1 MRNPRIGWRIGLVG
15 LAALLTLLAHIA
27 YFREIAGSTLLQVP
41 QLDAADY
48 QERALALLQGQGW
61 PARPFWQGPLYPVVL
76 AVLYA
81 VFGAASLAPQLLQG
95 LLTLL
100 APLLVFLVARRLA
113 GTGAA
118 LAAAVLYALY
128 GPPLFYAG
136 FLLPAVLLTVLVLL
150 FTYLC
155 LRMLADGSWRP
166 ALGAGLVL
174 GAAALLRGNVLLLV
188 LAPLL
193 LLRGMKAARQV
204 ALRRATV
211 FVLGVAAC
219 VLPVT
224 ARNLFVGHDLVLIS
238 SNFGLNLWIGQ
249 QSEYGGIFGPVHL
262 RPEQDYDPTG
272 QKQLEMELGR
282 ELKPSEVSRIYA
294 RRALRRILQE
304 PGEMLLHYLRKAY
317 RFWNGYELPQV
328 ASYDRQ
334 RARAPVLRLLP
345 VPFVLL
351 SALGL
356 LGMLRSRTREER
368 LVALIVGLYFLSLL
382 PFFPTARYRQ
392 PVAPLLAVLAV
403 LVLRDATARWRAGD
417 RRGLARILVPALALL
432 VLLWPTWARL
442 DPARV
447 EWRSLM
453 NEASRETRLGHAE
466 QTQQLLQRADATLP
480 GQATTF
486 YYAGLLFEQL
496 GEDSNARR
504 AFARAADLAPEEAL
518 PLYRLGRVLDRLDR
532 RAEALAAFRRSEQLD
547 PAWDK
552 PHFGEAMVLRDEGD
566 LAGAIA
572 AMTEAARLN
581 PGAVHQRSNL
591 ASLYAEAGQ
600 LEDARRILSET
611 LAAFPHYA
619 KGWINLAL
627 VEQKR
632 GDAAAAESALARA
645 AQVRPLTEE
654 ERQTIRQLQA
664 ILAADRRPDG
674 G

>member
-1 MRNPRIGWRIGLVG
+1 
-15 LAALLTLLAHIA
+15 
-27 YFREIAGSTLLQVP
+27 
-41 QLDAADY
+41 
-48 QERALALLQGQGW
+48 
-61 PARPFWQGPLYPVVL
+61 
-76 AVLYA
+76 
-81 VFGAASLAPQLLQG
+81 
-95 LLTLL
+95 
-100 APLLVFLVARRLA
+100 
-113 GTGAA
+113 
-118 LAAAVLYALY
+118 
-128 GPPLFYAG
+128 
-136 FLLPAVLLTVLVLL
+136 
-150 FTYLC
+150 
-155 LRMLADGSWRP
+155 
-166 ALGAGLVL
+166 
-174 GAAALLRGNVLLLV
+174 
-188 LAPLL
+188 
-193 LLRGMKAARQV
+193 
-204 ALRRATV
+204 
-211 FVLGVAAC
+211 
-219 VLPVT
+219 
-224 ARNLFVGHDLVLIS
+224 
-238 SNFGLNLWIGQ
+238 
-249 QSEYGGIFGPVHL
+249 
-262 RPEQDYDPTG
+262 
-272 QKQLEMELGR
+272 
-282 ELKPSEVSRIYA
+282 
-294 RRALRRILQE
+294 
-304 PGEMLLHYLRKAY
+304 
-317 RFWNGYELPQV
+317 
-328 ASYDRQ
+328 
-334 RARAPVLRLLP
+334 
-345 VPFVLL
+345 
-351 SALGL
+351 
-356 LGMLRSRTREER
+356 MLRSRTREER

>member
-1 MRNPRIGWRIGLVG
+1 MRISRRGWGAGLVV
-15 LAALLTLLAHIA
+15 LAALLTLAAHVA
-27 YFREIAGSTLLQVP
+27 YFHEISGSTLLRVP

-48 QERALALLQGQGW
+48 QERALALLHGQGW

-76 AVLYA
+76 AVLYGI
-81 VFGAASLAPQLLQG
+81 FGAASLAPQLLQG
-95 LLTLL
+95 LLSLL
-100 APLLVFLVARRLA
+100 APLLVFVVARRVA
-113 GTGAA
+113 GTGVA
-118 LAAAVLYALY
+118 LAAAILYALY

-136 FLLPAVLLTVLVLL
+136 FLLPAVLLTALVLL

-155 LRMLADGSWRP
+155 LRMLANGSWRP

-174 GAAALLRGNVLLLV
+174 GAAALLRGNVLLLA
-188 LAPLL
+188 LAPLPF
-193 LLRGMKAARQV
+193 LRGLKTARRV
-204 ALRRATV
+204 TLRRLAV

-224 ARNLFVGHDLVLIS
+224 ARNLLVGHDLVLIS

-272 QKQLEMELGR
+272 QKQLEMELGH
-282 ELKPSEVSRIYA
+282 ELKPSEVSRIYV
-294 RRALRRILQE
+294 RRALQRILQE
-304 PGEMLLHYLRKAY
+304 PGEMFLHYLRKAY
-317 RFWNGYELPQV
+317 RFWNGYELPQI
-328 ASYDRQ
+328 ASYDWQ
-334 RARAPVLRLLP
+334 RAQTPALRLLP

-392 PVAPLLAVLAV
+392 PVAPLLAVPAV
-403 LVLRDATARWRAGD
+403 LVLRDAATRWRARD
-417 RRGLARILVPALALL
+417 RRGLTRILAPALALL
-432 VLLWPTWARL
+432 VLLWPAWARL

-447 EWRSLM
+447 AWRSLM
-453 NEASRETRLGHAE
+453 NEASREAGLGHAE
-466 QTQQLLQRADATLP
+466 RTQQLLQRADAALP

-486 YYAGLLFEQL
+486 YYAGLLYEEL
-496 GEDSNARR
+496 GEDANAVR
-504 AFARAADLAPEEAL
+504 AFDRAAKLAPEEAL
-518 PLYRLGRVLDRLDR
+518 PFYRLGRVLDRLDR

-547 PAWDK
+547 PTWDK
-552 PHFGEAMVLRDEGD
+552 PHFGEAMVLRGEGD
-566 LAGAIA
+566 LSGAIA

-591 ASLYAEAGQ
+591 ASLYAEAGR
-600 LEDARRILSET
+600 LDEARRILRET

-627 VEQKR
+627 VEHEQ
-632 GDAAAAESALARA
+632 GDEAAAAAALARA
-645 AQVRPLTEE
+645 AQLRPLTDE
-654 ERQTIRQLQA
+654 ERETIGRLQA
-664 ILAADRRPDG
+664 ILTAGSGPAG